1 MQVVAF
7 DIADDVAVD
16 IYLVQVSGII
26 IQFVDGSPI
35 RQGSGDIVAQWFGRS
50 LVVIYARPD
59 RFVQLI
65 SQQSYI
71 GNS

>member
-1 MQVVAF
+1 MQVVAL
-7 DIADDVAVD
+7 DVADNPAVQVN
-16 IYLVQVSGII
+16 LVQMAGTI
-26 IQFVDGSPI
+26 IQFVDGTSVW
-35 RQGSGDIVAQWFGRS
+35 QGGGDAIAQWFGRS

>member
-1 MQVVAF
+1 M
-7 DIADDVAVD
+7 
-16 IYLVQVSGII
+16 SGII

-35 RQGSGDIVAQWFGRS
+35 RQGSGDMVAQWFGRS

>member
-1 MQVVAF
+1 MASSSGGWWRYGCP
-7 DIADDVAVD
+7 VD
-16 IYLVQVSGII
+16 
-26 IQFVDGSPI
+26 
-35 RQGSGDIVAQWFGRS
+35 RS

-65 SQQSYI
+65 SQQYYI